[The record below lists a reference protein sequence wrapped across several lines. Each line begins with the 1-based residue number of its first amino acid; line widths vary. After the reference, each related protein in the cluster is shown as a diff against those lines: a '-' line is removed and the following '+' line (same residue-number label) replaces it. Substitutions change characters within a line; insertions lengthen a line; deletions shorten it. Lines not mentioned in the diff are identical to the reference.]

1 MLLCL
6 EIIIKLLKHFVLVS
20 TNTKSASKLSRKAEL
35 FFLKLNLFPS
45 VPPTTDE
52 HKLRNQRIS
61 TRLFIFFL
69 FISLSILFLYNSL
82 INITET
88 INVKAPSI
96 KEYSQ
101 LYNSYSQT
109 LTCECTQI
117 SINYEEFIQI
127 QYKLHQVCRSDFVT
141 QEWIDYVANS
151 YGNDGTFY
159 DTFRTTG
166 TFVFQALSTLC
177 VLVDQTISNSLTQF
191 YSSQYVSEFVT
202 PENVFQLQTD
212 AFISQF
218 ILSTTNQFLLSLS
231 MIRKTTQSNALLSG
245 QLTNY
250 RFYYN
255 LDSSLTTESVRY
267 DDCTCTSS
275 ATCIEQYTVI
285 NYPNFTQVFPLP
297 GLYIGCYIIESLL
310 QSNLKCFY
318 DQVCIDTV
326 QLYLGSSTFINV
338 TALDIS
344 LSIQYLENST
354 IADILDELM
363 VEEWNSS
370 SIYDN
375 YYSECQPSGCSY
387 TVTTKNNAI
396 YIITTL
402 IGLVGG
408 LITVLKLTVPIQ
420 TLTCECTKI
429 SINYEKFIQ
438 IQYILHE
445 VCHSDFVT
453 QQWIDYLAT
462 SYGDNTPN
470 YADFRVTGTSTF
482 QAVSAFCTL
491 VNQTISN
498 SLIQF
503 YSSQYVSASVT
514 PSNLFQLQTEAFISQ
529 FISST
534 TNQFLLSLSMI
545 RKTTQSNALLTGQLS
560 NFGFSMDE
568 VQLLLAYYPRS
579 YGNCTCSS
587 SAACVTQSGIYE
599 LLNDTSLFS
608 LSGFY
613 TGCYIIESL
622 LQSNLKCFYN
632 QTCINKLQSYF
643 QTSSFMN
650 VTALNISLSA
660 QFFENSTIA
669 DVLDQ
674 LMVEEWINSSIYDNY
689 YSECQPSGCSYTV
702 TTKNNAIYIIT
713 TLIGLVGGLITVL
726 KFVVPNLVKLSNLK
740 CFYNQTC
747 INKLQSYFQAP
758 SFMNVTALN
767 ISLSAQFFENS
778 TIADVL
784 DQLMVEEW
792 INSSIY
798 DNYYSECQLS
808 GCSYTVTTKNNA
820 IYIIT
825 TLIGLVGGLITVM
838 KLIMPYLVNFIMF
851 YIKKCKGGRA
861 TIMPM
866 IQT

>member
-1 MLLCL
+1 MV
-6 EIIIKLLKHFVLVS
+6 KFTPDS
-20 TNTKSASKLSRKAEL
+20 
-35 FFLKLNLFPS
+35 FY
-45 VPPTTDE
+45 
-52 HKLRNQRIS
+52 IS
-61 TRLFIFFL
+61 
-69 FISLSILFLYNSL
+69 
-82 INITET
+82 ITQSQDK
-88 INVKAPSI
+88 IVNVKAPSI
-96 KEYSQ
+96 IEYEQ

-117 SINYEEFIQI
+117 SINYEKFIQI
-127 QYKLHQVCRSDFVT
+127 QYTLHQVCHSDFVT
-141 QEWIDYVANS
+141 QQWIDYVANS

-177 VLVDQTISNSLTQF
+177 VLVDETISNSLIQF

-202 PENVFQLQTD
+202 PENVFKLQTK

-218 ILSTTNQFLLSLS
+218 KSSTTNQFLLSLS

-245 QLTNY
+245 QFTNY

-310 QSNLKCFY
+310 QSNLQCFY

-326 QLYLGSSTFINV
+326 QLYLQSSTFINA

-370 SIYDN
+370 SIYGN

-387 TVTTKNNAI
+387 TVTTKNSAI

-408 LITVLKLTVPIQ
+408 LITVLKITVPIQ
-420 TLTCECTKI
+420 TLTCECTQI

-438 IQYILHE
+438 IQYTLHQ

-470 YADFRVTGTSTF
+470 YADFRVTSTSTF

-503 YSSQYVSASVT
+503 YSSQYISASVT

-529 FISST
+529 FKSST

-545 RKTTQSNALLTGQLS
+545 RNTTQSNALLPGQLS

-587 SAACVTQSGIYE
+587 SAACVTQSAIYE
-599 LLNDTSLFS
+599 LLNDTTLFS
-608 LSGFY
+608 LPGFY

-622 LQSNLKCFYN
+622 LQSNLQCFYN
-632 QTCINKLQSYF
+632 QTCINILQSYF

-650 VTALNISLSA
+650 VTALAVPLPG
-660 QFFENSTIA
+660 QFLENSTIA
-669 DVLDQ
+669 DVLDE
-674 LMVEEWINSSIYDNY
+674 LMVEEWINSSIYGNY

-702 TTKNNAIYIIT
+702 TTKNSAIYIIT

-726 KFVVPNLVKLSNLK
+726 KFTVPNLVKLSNLQ

-747 INKLQSYFQAP
+747 INILQSYFQAP
-758 SFMNVTALN
+758 SLMNITALAVP
-767 ISLSAQFFENS
+767 LPGRFLENS

-784 DQLMVEEW
+784 EQLMVEEW

-798 DNYYSECQLS
+798 GNYYSECQPS
-808 GCSYTVTTKNNA
+808 GCSYTVTTKNSA

-838 KLIMPYLVNFIMF
+838 KLIMPYLVKFIMF